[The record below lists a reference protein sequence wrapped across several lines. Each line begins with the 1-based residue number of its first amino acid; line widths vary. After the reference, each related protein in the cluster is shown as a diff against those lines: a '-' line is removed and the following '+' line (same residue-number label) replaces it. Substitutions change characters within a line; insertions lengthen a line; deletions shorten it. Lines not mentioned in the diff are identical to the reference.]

1 MEKLIKLV
9 REASRE
15 KVDVEKIGDGG
26 VALKMRNS
34 NGKTLEIIA
43 NKQRDSVTI
52 VIGSEHYAM
61 DKNEVNELKKALK

>member
-43 NKQRDSVTI
+43 NKQRDSVAI

>member
-43 NKQRDSVTI
+43 NKQRDFVTI
-52 VIGSEHYAM
+52 TIGSEHYAM

>member
-1 MEKLIKLV
+1 MEKLLKLV

-43 NKQRDSVTI
+43 NKQRDSVAI

>member
-43 NKQRDSVTI
+43 NKQRDVVIIT
-52 VIGSEHYAM
+52 IGSEHYAM

>member
-43 NKQRDSVTI
+43 NKQRDFVTI